1 MCGSLRR
8 AARVVTQYY
17 AKVLKPSG
25 LEPTQFTLLVACA
38 TAGPVPISAL
48 AGAIAMDRTTL
59 TRNLRLLARQDL
71 AHVTEGADRRVRRVE
86 LTRNGRAVLA
96 RALPLWQ
103 KAQLGMTEML
113 GQTRLDGLLDDLGA
127 FVALSR
133 ARRPVYPGGRAGR
146 RPK

>member
-1 MCGSLRR
+1 MCGTLRR
-8 AARVVTQYY
+8 ATRVATQYY

-59 TRNLRLLARQDL
+59 TRNLRLLARRGL
-71 AHVTEGADRRVRRVE
+71 AQVTEGADRRVRRVE
-86 LTRNGRAVLA
+86 LSKDGRAALA

-103 KAQLGMTEML
+103 KAQSGMTEIL
-113 GQTRLDGLLDDLGA
+113 GQVRLDGLLDDLRA
-127 FVALSR
+127 VVKLSR
-133 ARRPVYPGGRAGR
+133 SR
-146 RPK
+146 KQK

>member
-1 MCGSLRR
+1 MCGNLRR

-17 AKVLKPSG
+17 AKLLKPSG

-48 AGAIAMDRTTL
+48 AGAIATDRTTL
-59 TRNLRLLARQDL
+59 TRNLRLLARQGL
-71 AHVTEGADRRVRRVE
+71 AQVTEGADRRVRRVE
-86 LTRNGRAVLA
+86 LSKDGRTALA

-103 KAQLGMTEML
+103 KAQSGMTEIL
-113 GQTRLDGLLDDLGA
+113 GQARVDGLLDNLDA
-127 FVALSR
+127 VVTLSR
-133 ARRPVYPGGRAGR
+133 TR

>member
-1 MCGSLRR
+1 MCGTLRR
-8 AARVVTQYY
+8 ATRVATQYY

-59 TRNLRLLARQDL
+59 TRNLRLLARRGL
-71 AHVTEGADRRVRRVE
+71 AQVTEGADRRVRRVE
-86 LTRNGRAVLA
+86 LSKDGRAALA

-103 KAQLGMTEML
+103 KAQSGMTEIL
-113 GQTRLDGLLDDLGA
+113 GQVRLDGLLDDLGA
-127 FVALSR
+127 VVKLSR
-133 ARRPVYPGGRAGR
+133 SR
-146 RPK
+146 KQK